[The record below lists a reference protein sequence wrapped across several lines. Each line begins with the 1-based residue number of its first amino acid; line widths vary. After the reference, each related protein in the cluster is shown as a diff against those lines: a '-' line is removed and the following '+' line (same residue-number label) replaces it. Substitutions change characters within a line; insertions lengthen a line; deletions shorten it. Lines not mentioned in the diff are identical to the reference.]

1 MSSVNLVAGANH
13 RVPQQRLQL
22 DVHLYPP
29 QLANVEVDI
38 SAFLLNTQG
47 KVRGDADM
55 VFYGQTHSGNGSVHL
70 QESRSGYAKFSVD
83 LAQIEPDISK
93 IAFSATIHENR
104 QTFASF
110 QRIELQ
116 IRDQQQQRLLSA
128 NLPTTGMIESALI
141 LGEYYLRQEQW
152 KFRAIGQGFAGGLKP
167 LAEHF
172 GVDIADTATPAP
184 SPSTQTTVK
193 PSSKSSVSSIKPSTQ
208 TQSSSQQSPPK
219 KPVSLSKIT
228 LDKRRSVVS
237 LDKKPTG
244 FGEIN
249 INLNW
254 HQGAPQAQSS
264 GFLGGFLGHKQQS
277 AIDLDLAC
285 LFEMQDGTK
294 GVVQALGN
302 TFGHYQ
308 QIPFVELKGDDR
320 TGALQ
325 DGEWLRINGQQWSQI
340 KRVLVFA
347 FIYEGVPNWAKTDAV
362 VTVYVPNE
370 APVEVRLIEGSNDLR
385 MCAIA
390 LLSNENGALQVKREV
405 RYFSGHRALDQA
417 YHWGMN
423 WRAGSK

>member
-1 MSSVNLVAGANH
+1 MNPVNLVAGANH

-38 SAFLLNTQG
+38 SAFLLNAQG

-55 VFYGQTHSGNGSVHL
+55 VFYGQTRSGNGSVHL
-70 QESRSGYAKFSVD
+70 QESRAGYAKFSVD
-83 LAQIEPDISK
+83 LAQIESAISK

-110 QRIELQ
+110 QRIEVQ
-116 IRDQQQQRLLSA
+116 IRDQQQQLILSA

-141 LGEYYLRQEQW
+141 LGEYYLRQQQW

-172 GVDIADTATPAP
+172 GVDIADTTPP
-184 SPSTQTTVK
+184 SPSSSTQT
-193 PSSKSSVSSIKPSTQ
+193 PSKSSSSSAKPSAQ
-208 TQSSSQQSPPK
+208 PKSPSAQSTPK
-219 KPVSLSKIT
+219 RPVSLSKIT

-244 FGEIN
+244 FGEIK

-254 HQGAPQAQSS
+254 HQGTQAAPSS
-264 GFLGGFLGHKQQS
+264 GFFGGLLGHKKQG

-302 TFGHYQ
+302 SFGHYQ
-308 QIPFVELKGDDR
+308 QAPFLALKGDDR

-325 DGEWLRINGQQWSQI
+325 DGEWLRVNGQQWSQI

-347 FIYEGVPNWAKTDAV
+347 FIYEGVPNWAKTDGV
-362 VTVYVPNE
+362 VTIYVPNE
-370 APVEVRLIEGSNDLR
+370 APVEVRLTEGSNYLP

-390 LLSNENGALQVKREV
+390 MLSNDDGALQVKREV

-417 YHWGMN
+417 YNWGMN